1 MLPIFSPIFFNSNL
15 RVFVWWE
22 LTQVL
27 RMGWRIGTEN
37 LYSFTVFKESLLTV
51 SSHFHTISTVI
62 CPRCHLV
69 IDVIYFQCFHSK
81 CGRIHIQC
89 ISGAYLPKLL
99 YQFIKTVFAAHSK
112 NLHIKAFGIFVWK
125 TKQFKGWKFYAE
137 HCNKICRYVRSLIH
151 VFIFSFFFRLFS
163 HNQQNA
169 QQYPFEVVSVDVKV
183 IHFFDNFAVSVISM
197 FVLYS
202 FLHVIL
208 RWLRR
213 QYCMQ
218 WTVSCVGLCSC
229 V

>member
-1 MLPIFSPIFFNSNL
+1 MLQIFSPI
-15 RVFVWWE
+15 FVWWE

-137 HCNKICRYVRSLIH
+137 HCNKICRSLIH
-151 VFIFSFFFRLFS
+151 VFIFFSFFVFFHTISKML
-163 HNQQNA
+163 NN
-169 QQYPFEVVSVDVKV
+169 
-183 IHFFDNFAVSVISM
+183 IHSK
-197 FVLYS
+197 
-202 FLHVIL
+202 
-208 RWLRR
+208 
-213 QYCMQ
+213 
-218 WTVSCVGLCSC
+218 
-229 V
+229 